1 MAARWL
7 LYVPVAPA
15 LTLLDLDCVIT
26 AGGNSGRRWFHHTFV
41 FATGW
46 RAVDTELGV
55 SARHLWMGPGI
66 MLIGAAAVEDSRYAV
81 LMLNRFGKMC
91 IESAAS
97 Q

>member
-1 MAARWL
+1 MVLRTEHHAASYYSQNRSR
-7 LYVPVAPA
+7 
-15 LTLLDLDCVIT
+15 VIT

-66 MLIGAAAVEDSRYAV
+66 MLIGAVEVEGSYGAV
-81 LMLNRFGKMC
+81 LMSNRSGKMC
-91 IESAAS
+91 IESADS